1 MDIQKNTMNNNIS
14 FLRIRPCD
22 NDNEIYLNSRKK
34 EGTSTFLIKSDV
46 SVNTDNL
53 HNKEFQTVSKDI
65 TINSD
70 VWMVTDE
77 NWKEFKSLHPK
88 RLIYIFKNN
97 IEIALEVIDRLKPHT
112 ILISTNSELQFLKS
126 INSKTSFITSTYVET
141 IEEAIEFAN
150 AGVSDLLL
158 RDWSSEQI
166 LELQNLEGLNFYER
180 TLLSPVFSIDE
191 AREEFDKERFFR
203 FLKTRNVRGFRREE
217 TSWSPGSGKNIPN
230 LNNFVFNNKSQINH
244 SEIDSLLKRVLDGY
258 QINNDDLRVLF
269 NTAGEKINDI
279 ANVANELNFL
289 KNGNNVSYVK
299 NRNINYTNQ
308 CYYKCGFCGFSKGPN
323 SLNLKEK
330 PYTIDIEEVVE
341 RTVEA
346 YDMGA
351 SEVCLQGGIHPDYT
365 GEFYLKMVEDIKAS
379 VPEMHIHGFTPLE
392 IWQGAE
398 TIDLSVEEYLSL
410 LKKAGLNTLPG
421 TAAEI
426 LDDRVRKYL
435 CPDKITS
442 SQWAYVMEVAH
453 SLGIKSTATIMFG
466 HIDDIDSWV
475 NHFSLIKNVQS
486 KTNGFTEVVP
496 LPFVHMGSPIY
507 LQGKSM
513 PGPTWD
519 EVVLIHSLARIY
531 FVNSI
536 DNIQASW
543 VKLGHDGAG
552 KLLHAGVNDLGGT
565 LINENI
571 SRASGADH
579 GQETTEDQF
588 VQIIES
594 ENKNPILRNTLYTDK
609 QVDDAPYGGGPGM
622 VLMPE
627 PLDKAITSSK
637 ADINVFLTP
646 SGQQLNEN
654 LISEL
659 LEYKSINLVCGR
671 YEGYDQRIL
680 EIHSDYEISIG
691 QSVVSGGEVP
701 ALYLLEALIRK
712 IPDVLGNPESL
723 KSETFTDNK
732 IDYPVYTRPE
742 IFKNKKVPEVLLSGN
757 HQKIDEWKKNN
768 LKDI

>member
-22 NDNEIYLNSRKK
+22 SDNEIYLNSRKK
-34 EGTSTFLIKSDV
+34 EGTSTFLIKNDV
-46 SVNTDNL
+46 LVNTDNL

-77 NWKEFKSLHPK
+77 NWKDFKSVHPK

-126 INSKTSFITSTYVET
+126 INSKTSFITSKYVET
-141 IEEAIEFAN
+141 IEEAIEFAS

-230 LNNFVFNNKSQINH
+230 LNSFVFNNKSQINH

-330 PYTIDIEEVVE
+330 PYTIDIQEVVE

-398 TIDLSVEEYLSL
+398 TIGLSVEEYLSL

-426 LDDRVRKYL
+426 LDDRVRKFL

-453 SLGIKSTATIMFG
+453 NLGIKSTATIMFG

-588 VQIIES
+588 IQIIES
-594 ENKNPILRNTLYTDK
+594 ENKNPILRNTLYTKFSDTK
-609 QVDDAPYGGGPGM
+609 N
-622 VLMPE
+622 
-627 PLDKAITSSK
+627 S
-637 ADINVFLTP
+637 
-646 SGQQLNEN
+646 
-654 LISEL
+654 
-659 LEYKSINLVCGR
+659 LE
-671 YEGYDQRIL
+671 
-680 EIHSDYEISIG
+680 
-691 QSVVSGGEVP
+691 
-701 ALYLLEALIRK
+701 
-712 IPDVLGNPESL
+712 
-723 KSETFTDNK
+723 
-732 IDYPVYTRPE
+732 
-742 IFKNKKVPEVLLSGN
+742 KK
-757 HQKIDEWKKNN
+757 
-768 LKDI
+768 